1 MAKENEN
8 VSLDFRLKKIDE
20 TRNCFL
26 DEIKHND
33 LMNEKHKKG
42 CRALNYFE
50 HFLISVSAVSG
61 CVSISAFAS
70 FAGVPVGI
78 ASSAVGLKFFTIIAE
93 IKTYNSI
100 IKKKKME
107 HDKIVSLGKTE
118 LNIIKVLISKA
129 PSNS

>member
-1 MAKENEN
+1 MN
-8 VSLDFRLKKIDE
+8 I
-20 TRNCFL
+20 FL
-26 DEIKHND
+26 
-33 LMNEKHKKG
+33 
-42 CRALNYFE
+42 F
-50 HFLISVSAVSG
+50 FVSAVSG

-70 FAGVPVGI
+70 FVGVPVGI
-78 ASSAVGLKFFTIIAE
+78 ASSAVGLKIFTIIAE

-100 IKKKKME
+100 IKKKKMK